1 VRCDRQIESDVSAA
15 ATLLL
20 DRVNAM
26 KPGEVLV
33 AGGEPT
39 VVASGDGR
47 GGRCSELAVRVALG
61 ATRPIE
67 TLFGSSDGVDGSS
80 GVAGI
85 RISLPAAFDR
95 TMAERELAR
104 SNSFE
109 IAAAIGEPLTMVPS
123 GNNLRDLYL
132 LARS

>member
-1 VRCDRQIESDVSAA
+1 MV
-15 ATLLL
+15 
-20 DRVNAM
+20 M
-26 KPGEVLV
+26 H
-33 AGGEPT
+33 
-39 VVASGDGR
+39 GDGK
-47 GGRCSELAVRVALG
+47 GGRCSELAVRIALG
-61 ATRPIE
+61 ATQPIE
-67 TLFGSSDGVDGSS
+67 ALFGGSDGVDGNS

-104 SNSFE
+104 SNSYE
-109 IAAAIGEPLTMVPS
+109 VAAAIGEPLTLVPS